1 MVFLSPLWA
10 PTRPAL
16 RVWPSASAA
25 TSTSTAGIN
34 RLIASRPNFRQA
46 LRALAMAPSIYSK
59 YEGGTSE
66 ADHLC
71 VLVHGLWGHPDHMRN
86 VAKSLRDLYPP
97 NELRLLFAKRNIGS
111 FTYDGIERG
120 GERVCSEIEE
130 ELRAVEESGGKIT
143 KISIVGYSLGGLVSR
158 YAVGLLYAKG
168 ILDELECMNFT
179 TFASPHLGVRTPL
192 KGWHN
197 HVWNTMGARTL
208 SMSGRQLFT
217 IDAFRDTGRPLLSV
231 LAEPKSIF
239 MMGLRKFKRH
249 TLYTNITNDTSAV
262 YYTTSISKTDPYRQL
277 DSVKVNPLKGHSG
290 VILDPTN
297 PFQFSSPIVRE
308 PATFSSITGSAVKCI
323 KRIPFM
329 ICVAVFV
336 PIGIL
341 AYLCNSV
348 VQNIRSSQRI
358 KVYERGEAGVSLD
371 GYRVPLLIKELREEV
386 ENTYEA
392 LNSSQNQEYLATED
406 EDEDGS
412 GSDAMSD
419 EDRRLL
425 QRERRLS
432 APTQPTLALTPHQF
446 EMIRSL
452 DTLQWR
458 KYPIWIHN
466 NRHSHAAIIV
476 RMDKK
481 SFDEGWVV
489 LRHFAGDE
497 FLI

>member
-1 MVFLSPLWA
+1 MVFWSSLWA
-10 PTRPAL
+10 PLRPAL
-16 RVWPSASAA
+16 RVWPSAS
-25 TSTSTAGIN
+25 TSALTAYI
-34 RLIASRPNFRQA
+34 RHRIASPPILQGFPP
-46 LRALAMAPSIYSK
+46 LTMAPPTYPK
-59 YEGGTSE
+59 YEGGTPS

-71 VLVHGLWGHPDHMRN
+71 VLVHGLWGNPDHMRN
-86 VAKSLRDLYPP
+86 VAKSLRDLYPSSQ
-97 NELRLLFAKRNIGS
+97 LRLLFAKRNIGS

-120 GERVCSEIEE
+120 GERICSEIEE
-130 ELRAVEESGGKIT
+130 ELRAVQESGGKIT
-143 KISIVGYSLGGLVSR
+143 KISIVGYSLGGLVCR

-168 ILDELECMNFT
+168 ILDDLECMNFT

-197 HVWNTMGARTL
+197 HVWNIMGARTL
-208 SMSGRQLFT
+208 SMSGKQLFT
-217 IDAFRDTGRPLLSV
+217 IDSFRDTGRPLLSV
-231 LAEPKSIF
+231 LAEPNSIF
-239 MMGLRKFKRH
+239 IMGLRKFKRH
-249 TLYTNITNDTSAV
+249 TLYTNITNDRSAV
-262 YYTTSISKTDPYRQL
+262 YYTTGITKTDPYRNL
-277 DSVKVNPLKGHSG
+277 DSIMVNPLEGYGG
-290 VILDPTN
+290 VLLDPLN
-297 PFQFSSPIVRE
+297 PLHPSPVFRG
-308 PATFSSITGSAVKCI
+308 PATFSSVTGSIVNWV

-329 ICVAVFV
+329 MHVAVFV
-336 PIGIL
+336 PIGVL

-371 GYRVPLLIKELREEV
+371 GYRVPVLIKELREEV

-406 EDEDGS
+406 ED
-412 GSDAMSD
+412 DADVMSA
-419 EDRRLL
+419 EDRRLI

-432 APTQPTLALTPHQF
+432 VPAQPTLALTPHQF

-452 DTLQWR
+452 DTLKWR
-458 KYPIWIHN
+458 KYPVWIHN
-466 NRHSHAAIIV
+466 HRHSHAAIIV